1 MDLDFIVHLAA
12 QASVPLSISHFYE
25 STTGNILSS
34 IKVFEFAKESN
45 IPLIYASSSAVYGNL
60 PLGCDKK
67 NQFDI
72 LSPYALDK
80 LTLENYAKLC
90 NELFSISSIGF
101 RFFNV
106 YGPYQDYNNP
116 YSGVISLFASKA
128 IKGEDIEIYGGSQ
141 TRDFIHVRD
150 VCEIITIAMK
160 KISGGNEPIA
170 EVLNLGAG
178 KSVSII
184 DLANMIN
191 NKKGARSELKILS
204 PMNGDPTRSDGD
216 YENLRSS
223 LSIEDFKFTELTT
236 GLDEVIEWI
245 ESEYHDE

>member
-1 MDLDFIVHLAA
+1 
-12 QASVPLSISHFYE
+12 
-25 STTGNILSS
+25 
-34 IKVFEFAKESN
+34 
-45 IPLIYASSSAVYGNL
+45 
-60 PLGCDKK
+60 
-67 NQFDI
+67 
-72 LSPYALDK
+72 
-80 LTLENYAKLC
+80 
-90 NELFSISSIGF
+90 
-101 RFFNV
+101 
-106 YGPYQDYNNP
+106 
-116 YSGVISLFASKA
+116 
-128 IKGEDIEIYGGSQ
+128 
-141 TRDFIHVRD
+141 
-150 VCEIITIAMK
+150 MK